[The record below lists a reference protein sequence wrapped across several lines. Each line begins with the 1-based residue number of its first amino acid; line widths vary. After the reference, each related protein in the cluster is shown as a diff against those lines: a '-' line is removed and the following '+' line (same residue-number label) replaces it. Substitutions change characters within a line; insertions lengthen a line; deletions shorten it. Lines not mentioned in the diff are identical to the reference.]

1 MTMASC
7 IGNLRS
13 IKLFRREPS
22 LKTIP
27 EEGSVV
33 EDEENG
39 SNFCGYNK
47 TVRDEPAYLIA
58 LERHQR
64 NLSPYQRSME
74 LDVLARMHAHRMAL
88 HAAVFHSVP
97 SIQDLQRR
105 LQATV
110 VGENI
115 IRGDSV
121 YRMHQE
127 TMSTPTASVSSINRS
142 NIISKQFTEFGSAI
156 VMGSDGKIYCCQYF
170 RRRSPASS

>member
-1 MTMASC
+1 MASC

-27 EEGSVV
+27 EEESVA

-39 SNFCGYNK
+39 INFCGLNK
-47 TVRDEPAYLIA
+47 TVRDDPAYLVA
-58 LERHQR
+58 LERHER

-74 LDVLARMHAHRMAL
+74 LDILARLHAHRMAL
-88 HAAVFHSVP
+88 HTGVFHSVT

-105 LQATV
+105 LQAVV
-110 VGENI
+110 VGENV

-156 VMGSDGKIYCCQYF
+156 AMGNDGIIYCCQYF
-170 RRRSPASS
+170 RRRAAASS

>member
-1 MTMASC
+1 MASC

-13 IKLFRREPS
+13 IKLFWRQPS

-27 EEGSVV
+27 EEESVV

-39 SNFCGYNK
+39 TNLCGYNK
-47 TVRDEPAYLIA
+47 AFCDDPAYLVA

-64 NLSPYQRSME
+64 NLLPYQRSME
-74 LDVLARMHAHRMAL
+74 LDVLARLHAHRMAL
-88 HAAVFHSVP
+88 HTAVFHSVH

-142 NIISKQFTEFGSAI
+142 NILSKQFTEFGSA
-156 VMGSDGKIYCCQYF
+156 VAMGSDGKIYCCQYF
-170 RRRSPASS
+170 RRRAAASS